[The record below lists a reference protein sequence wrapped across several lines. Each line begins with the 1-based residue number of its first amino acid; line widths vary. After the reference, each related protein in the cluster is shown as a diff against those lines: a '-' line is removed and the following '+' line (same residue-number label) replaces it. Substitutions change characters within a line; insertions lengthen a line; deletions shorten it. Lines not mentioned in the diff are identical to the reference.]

1 MILSE
6 AVKTERKKE
15 ERGTYEI
22 IVFVISSKHDMME
35 CYSPWNGWTPAWQ
48 LKVVN
53 EFPIFAC
60 QS

>member
-1 MILSE
+1 MKLERYMARATESDSPKGCSFCMILSE

-35 CYSPWNGWTPAWQ
+35 CYSP
-48 LKVVN
+48 
-53 EFPIFAC
+53 
-60 QS
+60 